1 MCDAWKIHR
10 FSTSITKTITNVSFF
25 ALFCQT
31 VSSQQ
36 CYYAAWRI
44 HSNPTSVSPPQ
55 TTTLHP
61 QQPASQLCRNTADR
75 DEREDLWWAGCW
87 ESVQRLMHLQAVA
100 RHHRRE
106 RPAVEEAVSAGQ
118 SCLSEGGGQGQ
129 DRRLVLEGGFSDKRH
144 QQHKVIMSKFWWVL
158 FC

>member
-1 MCDAWKIHR
+1 MCDTW
-10 FSTSITKTITNVSFF
+10 KTIIESLLNVSFF

-31 VSSQQ
+31 VWSQQ

-44 HSNPTSVSPPQ
+44 HSNPTSVSPLQ
-55 TTTLHP
+55 TTTLRP
-61 QQPASQLCRNTADR
+61 RQPASQLCWNAADR
-75 DEREDLWWAGCW
+75 DEREDLRRAGRW
-87 ESVQRLMHLQAVA
+87 ESVQRLVHLQAVA

-118 SCLSEGGGQGQ
+118 SRLPEGGGQGQ